1 MRGCASNNFTGNC
14 GGNMTAVKRYL
25 LPALAVFALLL
36 YVEITA
42 PRPVDW
48 TPSFSRY
55 DKIPYGS
62 YVLYDLLSDYFPGQE
77 VITCGRTIYE
87 TIFEG
92 EFNYDSNYIFINS
105 SFNIDELETAEL
117 LTYATAGGHV
127 LIAAEQFNGPLTDT
141 LRFATRFPF
150 RLPNDSVSINLSNP
164 ALRRDSSYVYRN
176 GTTDYFFAR
185 FDTARTVVLGR
196 NSLGHANFIRLA
208 HGSGAIYLSTVPYAF
223 TNYNALYHG
232 NIDYLSK
239 ALSYLPRQPVYWDE
253 YYKVRRQSAS
263 TPLRFILNR
272 PALKWA
278 YYLTLAGVL
287 LFIIFEGKRRQRIIP
302 VVPPLSN
309 TTVQFVQTVGRL
321 YYLNGDHKNLA
332 EKKISHFLEHLR
344 NYYYLKTDT
353 LSEALY
359 QQIAEKSGI
368 PRKEVDRLFHVIR
381 AVQRRE
387 EISEAELLQL
397 HQLMETFYQQ
407 SER

>member
-1 MRGCASNNFTGNC
+1 
-14 GGNMTAVKRYL
+14 MTALKRYL
-25 LPALAVFALLL
+25 LPGLAVFALLL
-36 YVEITA
+36 YVELTA

-62 YVLYDLLSDYFPGQE
+62 YVLYDLLADYFPGQE
-77 VITCGRTIYE
+77 IIPSEKPIHE
-87 TIFEG
+87 TIVEG
-92 EFNYDSNYIFINS
+92 EFTYASNYIFINS
-105 SFNIDELETAEL
+105 NFKIDEFEAAEL
-117 LTYATAGGHV
+117 ITYAAKGGNV
-127 LIAAEQFNGPLTDT
+127 LIAAEQFGKALTDT
-141 LRFATRFPF
+141 LEFTTRFPF
-150 RLPNDSVSINLSNP
+150 RMPDDSVSINLSNP

-176 GTTDYFFAR
+176 GTTDYFFTR
-185 FDTARTVVLGR
+185 FDTARALVLGR
-196 NSLGHANFIRLA
+196 NSLGQVNFIRLA
-208 HGSGAIYLSTVPYAF
+208 HGAGAFYLSTVPYAF

-232 NIDYLSK
+232 NIDYISK

-272 PALKWA
+272 PALQWA
-278 YYLTLAGVL
+278 WYLTLAGVL
-287 LFIIFEGKRRQRIIP
+287 LFIIFEGRRRQRIIP
-302 VVPPLSN
+302 VIPPLSN

-344 NYYYLKTDT
+344 NYYYLKTDS

-368 PRKEVDRLFHVIR
+368 SRGEVDKLFRTIR
-381 AVQRRE
+381 TVQQRE
-387 EISEAELLQL
+387 EISEAELQQL

-407 SER
+407 SEH

>member
-1 MRGCASNNFTGNC
+1 
-14 GGNMTAVKRYL
+14 MTALKRYI
-25 LPALAVFALLL
+25 LPALAIFALLL
-36 YVEITA
+36 YVELTA

-55 DKIPYGS
+55 DKIPYGG
-62 YVLYDLLSDYFPGQE
+62 YVLYDLLADYFPGQE
-77 VITCGRTIYE
+77 ILSCENPIFE
-87 TIFEG
+87 TIIEG
-92 EFNYDSNYIFINS
+92 EFTHASNYIFINS
-105 SFNIDELETAEL
+105 SFMVDEFEAAEL
-117 LTYATAGGHV
+117 INYAAAGGHV
-127 LIAAEQFNGPLTDT
+127 LIAAEQFGKPLSDT
-141 LRFATRFPF
+141 LKFATRFPF
-150 RLPNDSVSINLSNP
+150 RMPDDSVSINLSNP

-185 FDTARTVVLGR
+185 FDTVRTIVLGR
-196 NSLGHANFIRLA
+196 NSLGHANFIRLE
-208 HGSGAIYLSTVPYAF
+208 HGAGAIYLSTVPYAF

-278 YYLTLAGVL
+278 WYLTLAGIL
-287 LFIIFEGKRRQRIIP
+287 LFIIFEGRRRQRIIP
-302 VVPPLSN
+302 VIPPLSN

-368 PRKEVDRLFHVIR
+368 ARSEVDRLFRAIR

-387 EISEAELLQL
+387 EISEAELRQL

-407 SER
+407 SEH